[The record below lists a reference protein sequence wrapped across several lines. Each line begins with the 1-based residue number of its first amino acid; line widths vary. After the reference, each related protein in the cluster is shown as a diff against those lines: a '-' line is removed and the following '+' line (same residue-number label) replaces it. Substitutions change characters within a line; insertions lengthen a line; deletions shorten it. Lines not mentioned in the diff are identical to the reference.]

1 MQSALVVPT
10 DMDRTL
16 RGDDDI
22 LARPPPFALSAD
34 ALHDIELVRLVGGE
48 VDTDLVRELSPS
60 DPVEILRP
68 PQIVGIINFL
78 APDLVPELVHELVP
92 ELAPEL
98 VPELVHELVHEL
110 VPELAPELV
119 PELVPELAPELVPE
133 LAPDLVPDLFLELAP
148 DLVLELAPELALE
161 LAPELV
167 PELAPELV
175 HELVPELVHEL
186 VPDLAI
192 ELTPELVPD
201 LVLELAPRRHLEN
214 LQRQH
219 AGGWAVE
226 DKQLRRRLADDG
238 VHIGQS
244 HLKRIAIDAAALAG
258 DIQVAL
264 AKQRKF
270 GFLLRHKFL
279 NLLHNFLP
287 NSCSRVWAVRRRAP
301 HYTTSSA
308 ITRPYR
314 MPASTL

>member
-98 VPELVHELVHEL
+98 VLELDHEL

-119 PELVPELAPELVPE
+119 PELVP
-133 LAPDLVPDLFLELAP
+133 DLVLELAP

>member
-98 VPELVHELVHEL
+98 VPELV
-110 VPELAPELV
+110 P
-119 PELVPELAPELVPE
+119 
-133 LAPDLVPDLFLELAP
+133 
-148 DLVLELAPELALE
+148 E